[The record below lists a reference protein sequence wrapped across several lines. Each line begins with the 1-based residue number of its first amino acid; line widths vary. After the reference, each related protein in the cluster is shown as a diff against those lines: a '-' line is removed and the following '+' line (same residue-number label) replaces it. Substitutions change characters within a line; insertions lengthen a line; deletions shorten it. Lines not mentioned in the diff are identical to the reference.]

1 MAPDRRQQ
9 PEHGQ
14 ADMKDQAKQWLSAG
28 QKWLSSAGKKVAQAV
43 KETQTQINLKLEE
56 LEGHGPQSNGSS
68 PFPSVLPQLVR
79 GPRAA
84 ALTKLIETLVETS
97 HVISKWRRSRQKPA
111 ASGAAKVQVR
121 LQQQPE

>member
-1 MAPDRRQQ
+1 MPHGPCLQMAPDRRQQ

-56 LEGHGPQSNGSS
+56 LEGHGPQSNGSPLFS
-68 PFPSVLPQLVR
+68 
-79 GPRAA
+79 
-84 ALTKLIETLVETS
+84 
-97 HVISKWRRSRQKPA
+97 
-111 ASGAAKVQVR
+111 
-121 LQQQPE
+121 